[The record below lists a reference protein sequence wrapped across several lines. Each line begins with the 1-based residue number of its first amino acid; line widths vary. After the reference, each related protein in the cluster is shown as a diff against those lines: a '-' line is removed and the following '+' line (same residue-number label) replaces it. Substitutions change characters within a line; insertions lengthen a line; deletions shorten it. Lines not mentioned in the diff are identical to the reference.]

1 MAAGVGS
8 VMTGLGLGATAAAGY
23 LGTVAG
29 STYVVGSLFGAYG
42 GRMTGEMMQNIS
54 AEVQDFA
61 FLPVHGERKEHDE
74 SIEAATDTRRLRVIL
89 AISGWLLEK
98 EEVVTPWRVLK
109 PSAEIFALRFE
120 LEALMNLG
128 QSIDTMVSSAAY
140 GYAQSAM
147 IQRTV
152 FAEMM
157 SAMWPMAIVKVARVV
172 DNPFSLAK
180 TRADKAGKVLA
191 DLLINRAQGERPVT
205 LIGYSLGARVIWS
218 CLTSLAERKAFG
230 LVESAVLI
238 GSPIPSDVRT
248 WRVMRTAV
256 MGRLV
261 NVYSEN
267 DYILAFLYRTSSI
280 QYGVAGLM
288 PVSGLLGVENVDVS
302 ETVNGHLKY
311 RYVTSRK
318 SANINLPIHCTP
330 QIKILTSG
338 PFVDISWA
346 ISYRK

>member
-74 SIEAATDTRRLRVIL
+74 SIEAATDTRRLRVII
-89 AISGWLLEK
+89 AVSGWLLEK
-98 EEVVTPWRVLK
+98 EEVVTPWRVLT
-109 PSAEIFALRFE
+109 PTAEVFALRFE

-205 LIGYSLGARVIWS
+205 LVGYSLGARVIWS

-238 GSPIPSDVRT
+238 GSPIPSDVAT

-256 MGRLV
+256 SGRLI
-261 NVYSEN
+261 NVYSAN

-311 RYVTSRK
+311 RYVP
-318 SANINLPIHCTP
+318 LF
-330 QIKILTSG
+330 Q
-338 PFVDISWA
+338 
-346 ISYRK
+346 